1 MRVVAKEPIDLS
13 RRESDDGRPGTSM
26 ARTRIRSSPLPA
38 PVPSLRPGNSP
49 ATEQEVELSVGRR
62 IGQSLKRLRKDRGL
76 SLDQLAALSGVSRAA
91 LSHIE
96 GAHANP
102 TLSLLWKVA
111 VGLGVPFQ
119 LLLGAG
125 KNSVAQVLR
134 DGESP
139 PLRSADGRMESRLLS
154 PAGAGQG
161 QDIYQL
167 RFLPKGFHKSEPHA
181 EGTTEILIVLSG
193 AMRISVGD
201 EAHDLAVG
209 DSIFFHADVPHCYE
223 SRSSREARC
232 IDVISYGRSY

>member
-1 MRVVAKEPIDLS
+1 MRLIAKEPADIEPDL
-13 RRESDDGRPGTSM
+13 EP
-26 ARTRIRSSPLPA
+26 
-38 PVPSLRPGNSP
+38 
-49 ATEQEVELSVGRR
+49 SVGRR
-62 IGQSLKRLRKDRGL
+62 VGQSLRRLRKDRGL

-125 KNSVAQVLR
+125 KGGSTQVLR
-134 DGESP
+134 EGESP

-154 PAGAGQG
+154 PAGASQRH
-161 QDIYQL
+161 DVYQL
-167 RFLPKGFHKSEPHA
+167 RFQPKGFHKSEPHG

-193 AMRISVGD
+193 AMRISVSD
-201 EAHDLAVG
+201 EVHELAAG
-209 DSIFFHADVPHCYE
+209 DSIFFRADVPHCYE